1 LISIVKQE
9 LNVVSQSAKG
19 LLAKYFPIMFG

>member
-1 LISIVKQE
+1 MSVVKQE
-9 LNVVSQSAKG
+9 LNDVSQSAKG